1 MATFICTLLLV
12 ILLVGESETRQS
24 KEEGLWVVRQVVPLP
39 AEEVVIYID
48 PEEGVEEKKEGEDVV
63 FLANTSRK
71 ETKTATLPIVM
82 GVIGGVMFAFASLL
96 AVLYLRPI
104 RLSKLTTVG
113 KLSYWLK
120 LENVCLTLLP
130 IRRHSREDC
139 LAKVRESQMEEEGR
153 EWEILEDEQI
163 VEEAERE
170 WGREVEKEAL
180 YISPEISV

>member
-1 MATFICTLLLV
+1 MATFICTLLLA

-24 KEEGLWVVRQVVPLP
+24 KEEAPKWVVRQVVPLP

-48 PEEGVEEKKEGEDVV
+48 PEEGVEENEGVV
-63 FLANTSRK
+63 FLANTSRRG
-71 ETKTATLPIVM
+71 TKSATLPIVVGVVG
-82 GVIGGVMFAFASLL
+82 GVIFVFASLL
-96 AVLYLRPI
+96 AVLCLRPI

-113 KLSYWLK
+113 NHLLDKVILLCS
-120 LENVCLTLLP
+120 TLLP

-153 EWEILEDEQI
+153 EWEMLEDELI
-163 VEEAERE
+163 VEETRRK
-170 WGREVEKEAL
+170 WSREVEKEAL